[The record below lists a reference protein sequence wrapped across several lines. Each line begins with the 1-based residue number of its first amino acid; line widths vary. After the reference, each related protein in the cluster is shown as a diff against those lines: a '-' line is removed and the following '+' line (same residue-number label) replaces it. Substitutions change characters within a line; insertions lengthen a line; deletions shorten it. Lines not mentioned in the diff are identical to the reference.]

1 VLKARPEVKIGGAH
15 IGARRQFHI
24 RVEEIMGT
32 EREEWISKRAYELWE
47 QAGRPEGQDSEQ
59 WAQASAEWESK
70 SGKDGGKAANT
81 VWDDEES

>member
-1 VLKARPEVKIGGAH
+1 MR
-15 IGARRQFHI
+15 
-24 RVEEIMGT
+24 T

-70 SGKDGGKAANT
+70 SGGRRK
-81 VWDDEES
+81 SR